1 MRIFLF
7 FLLLSNYSFSQQITK
22 CDIKKIIKNS
32 IKEERR
38 NGYSYHSKIVAN
50 NIDSTFFTSKKIKI
64 YSSEVAVRNN
74 DFCRTVQLKF
84 LKNSKVV
91 FIDCQT
97 CIEPSSCYVSTNK
110 NIYTYKIRK
119 RKNVLNIEFTNSFN
133 KINFKIISTT
143 EKKMKGRMYYE
154 IEMERIN

>member
-1 MRIFLF
+1 MFLF

-22 CDIKKIIKNS
+22 RDIKKIINNS

-38 NGYSYHSKIVAN
+38 NEYSYHYKIVAN
-50 NIDSTFFTSKKIKI
+50 NIDSTFFTSKKVKI
-64 YSSEVAVRNN
+64 YSSEVAIRNN
-74 DFCRTVQLKF
+74 NFCRTVQLKF
-84 LKNSKVV
+84 LKNSKVN

-119 RKNVLNIEFTNSFN
+119 RKNVLYIEFTNSFN
-133 KINFKIISTT
+133 TINFKIISLT
-143 EKKMKGRMYYE
+143 KKKVKWRMFYE
-154 IEMERIN
+154 IEMERLN